1 MGIDPCGAP
10 PVISASAGGAE
21 GMYIASPFILQTGT
35 SQQAQLFQA
44 ALKKWAAPGTLI
56 DSISAAGFATVM
68 NVQAALSKIS
78 GTPNDQF
85 DPEAAF
91 KTGSNHPNFLSHPY
105 TCDGKQMTGAPA
117 ICNDYYLMNQVK
129 NGQVTQPNSTD
140 WTTSKG
146 YSRARG
152 SNHRGRIRPPPGGRI
167 RLHRIHEHVTTMSS
181 YILFLILGLGAGATY
196 AILGQGLVLKYRS
209 AGVVDFAHG
218 AVAMFIAYVF
228 VNLRSFGELEL
239 PVVIIPHQI
248 SLNGGA
254 GINTTLAIVIS
265 LVYSAALGFVLYR
278 LVYRPLRNASQ
289 LTRVC
294 ASVGVMLA
302 LQAIAV
308 LNYSTEP
315 VATNPIFPS
324 GALKISGVT
333 FPQDRLFF
341 TGVVIVISV
350 ALALIYR
357 YTRFG
362 LATRAG
368 AENDRG
374 AALTGI
380 SATRIASQNWVIATV
395 LAGAAGI
402 LIAPVASLD
411 PTSYTLFI
419 VPALAAALVGRFES
433 FWITALAG
441 LLIGCFQ
448 SEIGKLITVWTWL
461 PQSGLSDA
469 VPFIVIIIVMAFR
482 SRSVLARGGEAAQKN
497 PSVGRPGSPLASA
510 GACFVGG
517 LILLLLLNNVLR
529 FAFISSLTVTCIAL
543 SVVVL
548 TGYVGQV
555 SLAQM
560 SLAGIGGFMLGHIS
574 HGWGL
579 GFPFSLLAAG
589 LCAVPVGLVIGLP
602 ALRLRGVNLAV
613 VTLGFAAAMDALIF
627 SSSGFA
633 GGTAGLPIKAPHLL
647 GLNLAANAGRST
659 NRVVFGVM
667 VLVVV
672 ILIGLLVARLRRGP
686 AGRMLLAIRSNE
698 RAAGSVGIN
707 VAQGKLMAFALA
719 AFIAG
724 VGGALT
730 GYLQGEL
737 TADSFAAFTSISLLA
752 IVFVAGVG
760 RIAGAVV
767 AGVMFSAAGLFVTF
781 LDIHLSVGKYQA
793 IVAGVAL
800 VLTAVQNPDGLT
812 STSTGKGPAVA
823 LMKLRD
829 RVLGLRK
836 SGDGR
841 LGAGRRCDHERSVR
855 SGHRS
860 GARQARRAPSGC
872 LTRRPGCAS
881 NTSATRSGSAP
892 RRPRLSWWLPEG
904 ARRATGL
911 PDPRRQ
917 RLGHRPGAERRQRAR
932 RVRGGALELGVA
944 RCLAGKGV
952 DGPRG
957 ERLVLAGRVRGRA
970 ARAGGLVGAVDR
982 ARPVLR
988 TASSRAAT
996 GDARTG

>member
-1 MGIDPCGAP
+1 
-10 PVISASAGGAE
+10 
-21 GMYIASPFILQTGT
+21 
-35 SQQAQLFQA
+35 
-44 ALKKWAAPGTLI
+44 
-56 DSISAAGFATVM
+56 
-68 NVQAALSKIS
+68 
-78 GTPNDQF
+78 
-85 DPEAAF
+85 
-91 KTGSNHPNFLSHPY
+91 
-105 TCDGKQMTGAPA
+105 
-117 ICNDYYLMNQVK
+117 
-129 NGQVTQPNSTD
+129 
-140 WTTSKG
+140 
-146 YSRARG
+146 
-152 SNHRGRIRPPPGGRI
+152 
-167 RLHRIHEHVTTMSS
+167 
-181 YILFLILGLGAGATY
+181 
-196 AILGQGLVLKYRS
+196 
-209 AGVVDFAHG
+209 
-218 AVAMFIAYVF
+218 
-228 VNLRSFGELEL
+228 
-239 PVVIIPHQI
+239 
-248 SLNGGA
+248 
-254 GINTTLAIVIS
+254 
-265 LVYSAALGFVLYR
+265 
-278 LVYRPLRNASQ
+278 
-289 LTRVC
+289 
-294 ASVGVMLA
+294 MLA

-341 TGVVIVISV
+341 AGVVVIISV
-350 ALALIYR
+350 ALWLIYR
-357 YTRFG
+357 FTRFG

-368 AENDRG
+368 SENARG

-380 SATRIASQNWVIATV
+380 SANRVAAQNWVIATV

-448 SEIGKLITVWTWL
+448 SEINKLITVWTWL

-469 VPFIVIIIVMAFR
+469 VPFIVIIVVMAFR
-482 SRSVLARGGEAAQKN
+482 SRSVLARGGDAAQKN
-497 PSVGRPGSPLASA
+497 PSVGRPGTPLASA

-517 LILLLLLNNVLR
+517 LMLLLLLNNVLR

-579 GFPFSLLAAG
+579 GFPFSLLVAG

-633 GGTAGLPIKAPHLL
+633 GGTAGLPIRAPHLL

-659 NRVVFGVM
+659 NRVIFGVM

-672 ILIGLLVARLRRGP
+672 ILMGLLVARLRRGP

-707 VAQGKLMAFALA
+707 VAQGKLMAFGLA

-724 VGGALT
+724 IGGALT

-793 IVAGVAL
+793 IVAGIAL

-836 SGDGR
+836 
-841 LGAGRRCDHERSVR
+841 
-855 SGHRS
+855 
-860 GARQARRAPSGC
+860 
-872 LTRRPGCAS
+872 T
-881 NTSATRSGSAP
+881 
-892 RRPRLSWWLPEG
+892 
-904 ARRATGL
+904 
-911 PDPRRQ
+911 
-917 RLGHRPGAERRQRAR
+917 
-932 RVRGGALELGVA
+932 
-944 RCLAGKGV
+944 
-952 DGPRG
+952 
-957 ERLVLAGRVRGRA
+957 
-970 ARAGGLVGAVDR
+970 GAVALTNGATTPAADQ
-982 ARPVLR
+982 APDELDVHHPV
-988 TASSRAAT
+988 A
-996 GDARTG
+996 